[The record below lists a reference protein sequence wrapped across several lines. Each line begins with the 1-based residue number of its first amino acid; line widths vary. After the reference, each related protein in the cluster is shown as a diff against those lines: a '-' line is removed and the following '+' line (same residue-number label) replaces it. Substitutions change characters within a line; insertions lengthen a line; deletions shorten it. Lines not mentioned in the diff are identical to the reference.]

1 MVRQMVT
8 FWHLTSLLRQF
19 AVIRRE
25 LSVKRFS
32 TVGGI
37 KEECSAPSYS
47 LVTTPIFYVNS
58 RPHIG
63 HLYTA
68 VIADA
73 YHRFQK
79 IKYGHDFNAVLFTGT
94 DEHGM
99 KIEKAAKAAGCKS
112 VKVHCDGVSSEFRKM
127 CDHFTVDYGDFIR
140 TTEDRHKKTVS
151 HFWVGWR

>member
-1 MVRQMVT
+1 MVRQMMS
-8 FWHLTSLLRQF
+8 LRQLKGSLLRQF
-19 AVIRRE
+19 ALYRHE
-25 LSVKRFS
+25 LSLQRFS
-32 TVGGI
+32 TVDGI
-37 KEECSAPSYS
+37 KEECSSSPKYS
-47 LVTTPIFYVNS
+47 LITTPIFYVNS

-79 IKYGHDFNAVLFTGT
+79 TKYGHDFNAALFTGT

-112 VKVHCDGVSSEFRKM
+112 VKDHCDGVSSEFRKM

-140 TTEDRHKKTVS
+140 TTEERHKNTVS
-151 HFWVGWR
+151 HFWVG